1 MTSLP
6 ITAIREIQTE
16 QPMTEPGRK
25 AGKCP
30 MCGGESQKFRPFCS
44 RACADRDLA
53 SWFNG
58 SYAVP
63 VVELD
68 EADLDEI
75 EEAFE
80 EQINDIDNDDLL
92 T

>member
-1 MTSLP
+1 MEH
-6 ITAIREIQTE
+6 A
-16 QPMTEPGRK
+16 MTEPGRK
-25 AGKCP
+25 QEKCP
-30 MCGGESQKFRPFCS
+30 ICGNETQKDFRPFCC
-44 RACADRDLA
+44 RRCADRDLA
-53 SWFNG
+53 NWFTG

-68 EADLDEI
+68 EADLDEL

-80 EQINDIDNDDLL
+80 DQINAVGDDDLL

>member
-1 MTSLP
+1 MT
-6 ITAIREIQTE
+6 TIREIQTE
-16 QPMTEPGRK
+16 RLMTEARRK
-25 AGKCP
+25 VGKCP
-30 MCGGESQKFRPFCS
+30 MCGSESHEKFSPFCS
-44 RACADRDLA
+44 RRCADRDLA

-58 SYAVP
+58 NYAVP

-80 EQINDIDNDDLL
+80 DQINDIGNDDLL